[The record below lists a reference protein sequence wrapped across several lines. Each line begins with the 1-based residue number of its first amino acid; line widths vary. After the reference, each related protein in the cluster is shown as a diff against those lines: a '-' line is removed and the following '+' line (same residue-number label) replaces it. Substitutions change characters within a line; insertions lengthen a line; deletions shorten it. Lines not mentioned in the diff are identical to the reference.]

1 MWASRPGLDCRA
13 QGFGIVETVMRLPF
27 VGRALLLAVL
37 LPLSACGSDATAP
50 SGSTTI
56 ISIQQFYFYPFKVGV
71 RVGASVE
78 WINYDP
84 VSHTTTGDLG
94 LWDSGPL
101 TPSNA
106 PGRAGGSFV
115 FTFQQPGTY
124 GYHCTIHPPSLYP
137 NFVGIIVVT
146 P

>member
-1 MWASRPGLDCRA
+1 
-13 QGFGIVETVMRLPF
+13 MRLPC
-27 VGRALLLAVL
+27 VRRVLVLAGLLAL
-37 LPLSACGSDATAP
+37 AACSSDATAP
-50 SGSTTI
+50 SGSTTTV
-56 ISIQQFYFYPFKVGV
+56 SIRQFYFYPFELAV

-84 VSHTTTGDLG
+84 VSHTATSDLG

-101 TPSNA
+101 TPATGPS
-106 PGRAGGSFV
+106 RAGGSFR

-137 NFVGIIVVT
+137 NFVGIVVVR